1 MFLSAPHHISH
12 RRTRVGWRQWIDAF
26 RSSAWVCGPAGG
38 NDVCPFR
45 DPRLVT
51 LDIDARRIGE
61 LRRGHDRAGE
71 VEPAA
76 LELPGLHFTDKAGD
90 RRAADFHIVTV
101 PTPINTSKTPD
112 VERLRRAS
120 NTIGLA
126 LKKGDIVVSNQQMCR
141 SISPFRRPP
150 RNRDSA
156 PGISASPASASNES
170 STTPG
175 RIFSGAT
182 LS

>member
-1 MFLSAPHHISH
+1 
-12 RRTRVGWRQWIDAF
+12 
-26 RSSAWVCGPAGG
+26 
-38 NDVCPFR
+38 
-45 DPRLVT
+45 LVT